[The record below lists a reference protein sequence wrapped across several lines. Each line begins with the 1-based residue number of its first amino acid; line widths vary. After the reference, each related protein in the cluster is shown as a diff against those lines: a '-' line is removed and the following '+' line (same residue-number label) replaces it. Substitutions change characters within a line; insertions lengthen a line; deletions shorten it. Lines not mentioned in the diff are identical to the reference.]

1 MSTERTAELLA
12 VAKRIADAL
21 PETVT
26 EVVVTGS
33 VSRGVADDVSDI
45 EMLIVT
51 PDEPELE
58 TCFALA
64 ADAGLTALGTWGPQG
79 QPTKRVSG
87 YREGVPI
94 ELIWWS
100 RAQAEAAVDA
110 ILEGQVAGTADA
122 LANGV
127 ALRTSG
133 LLARWQERLSHY
145 PDELAAAQIEDA
157 ALTWGGFAAAGLLT
171 IVRPEERFSM
181 LERML
186 DDAIR
191 VTRIVFALNRVWQP
205 TTKRLAARVE
215 PLAIKPDRLAE
226 RIEEALT
233 EPDPLR
239 AVTLMTE
246 LQADTV
252 ALAPEGPN
260 ILRAREW
267 LSDALKILA
276 RQVSN
281 PASAFRLGGERRPE
295 RPPGDEGG
303 TE

>member
-1 MSTERTAELLA
+1 MPTARTNELRS
-12 VAKRIADAL
+12 VAQRIADAL
-21 PETVT
+21 PADVE
-26 EVVVTGS
+26 EVVLTGS

-51 PDEPELE
+51 PGEPELE

-64 ADAGLTALGTWGPQG
+64 ADAGLTALGSWGPQG
-79 QPTKRVSG
+79 QPTTLVSG
-87 YREGVPI
+87 YRAGAPI

-100 RAQAEAAVDA
+100 RARAEAAVDA
-110 ILEGQVAGTADA
+110 IFEGQVSGTADA

-133 LLARWQERLSHY
+133 LLAQWQERLSHY
-145 PDELAAAQIEDA
+145 PDELAEAQIEDA

-171 IVRPEERFSM
+171 LVRPDERLSM
-181 LERML
+181 LERMI

-252 ALAPEGPN
+252 ALAPDGPN
-260 ILRAREW
+260 IVRARQW
-267 LSDALKILA
+267 LSDALAILG
-276 RQVSN
+276 QQ
-281 PASAFRLGGERRPE
+281 
-295 RPPGDEGG
+295 
-303 TE
+303 